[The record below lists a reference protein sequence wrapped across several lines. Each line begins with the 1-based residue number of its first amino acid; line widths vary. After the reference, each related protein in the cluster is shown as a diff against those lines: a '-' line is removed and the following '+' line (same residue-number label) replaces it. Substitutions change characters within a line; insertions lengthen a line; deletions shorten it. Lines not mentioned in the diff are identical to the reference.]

1 MTLCTFERGLV
12 ILMQQILLQV
22 RDEQK
27 AAMLRELLSSLD
39 FVERV
44 RTTDVTESDNG
55 DGGDQTP
62 FGLDRHPQRDRMNRE
77 VAAFESMHEALEES
91 YLGQFVAIRQGK
103 VIDADA
109 DEQALIV
116 RVRERFPADVILFR
130 KVQETL
136 PPVLVFRSPRFADAR

>member
-27 AAMLRELLSSLD
+27 AALLRELLSALD

-44 RTTDVTESDNG
+44 RTTEVTESDNG

-62 FGLDRHPQRDRMNRE
+62 SGLDRHPQRDRMNRE
-77 VAAFESMHEALEES
+77 VAAFESMHEELKRQ
-91 YLGQFVAIRQGK
+91 YLSQFVAMRQGK

-109 DEQALIV
+109 DEQSLIV
-116 RVRERFPADVILFR
+116 RVRERFPTDVILFR

-136 PPVLVFRSPRFADAR
+136 PPVLDFRSPRFADAR

>member
-116 RVRERFPADVILFR
+116 RVRERFPTDVILFR

>member
-1 MTLCTFERGLV
+1 MCTFERGLV

-27 AAMLRELLSSLD
+27 AALLRELLSSLD

-44 RTTDVTESDNG
+44 RTTEVTESDNG

-62 FGLDRHPQRDRMNRE
+62 LGLDRHPQRDRMNRE
-77 VAAFESMHEALEES
+77 VAAFESMHEALKES
-91 YLGQFVAIRQGK
+91 YLGQFVAMRHEK
-103 VIDADA
+103 VIDTDPN
-109 DEQALIV
+109 EQRLLV
-116 RVRERFPADVILFR
+116 RVRERFPEDAILFR

-136 PPVLVFRSPRFADAR
+136 PPVLVFRSPRFTDAR